1 MRTVLQFLAAYTA
14 VCRRASDGIRDFATR
29 SGWRLHV
36 VPYANAADREDD
48 RFGNMRDAMA
58 LDALLKEWRPDGCII
73 HWSLVWPDLAKSLR
87 GIPCVTID
95 GADDLPA
102 VCLDNAAIGRAA
114 AKELLRLSPASLAY
128 LSIHRPTYWCDER
141 TAAFAATVRANGARA
156 VDLGETGE
164 SVNSVSGR
172 LVEALRR
179 LPKPCGL
186 FAVNDIVARRA
197 AEAAEVAGLDIP
209 CDLAIVG
216 ADDDELVCEG
226 PGPTLSSVR
235 PDFWGLGHEA
245 AAMLDRL
252 MDGASAAPVEGRKSK
267 VESPD
272 ARGGRVSPRA
282 AGGGT
287 RSAASAPAA
296 SAASILR
303 VGGETVVRRASSRRL
318 LLGDPLVSA
327 TLEDIRLHYAEPITA
342 ASLAR
347 RHGVGLRTLEL
358 RFLRAKGRTIGREIS
373 DTRFHAAQ
381 DLLSAR
387 EWRSIEAIAN
397 FCGYD
402 CDSTLRK
409 AFSARLGLSPSAWRN
424 AEKKR

>member
-58 LDALLKEWRPDGCII
+58 LDALLKEWRPDGCLI

-252 MDGASAAPVEGRKSK
+252 MGGGTHSVASAAHSKVRRSK
-267 VESPD
+267 VESP
-272 ARGGRVSPRA
+272 GVVGR
-282 AGGGT
+282 T
-287 RSAASAPAA
+287 RSVA